1 MLQTTL
7 HLTRSSRLWTLQLLG
22 FEVFQVRLQKKANST
37 VSIEIHK
44 GAIFDCLKINHF
56 YVIYILILFVLL
68 AKLSCYLY
76 VNIRMRNMFH
86 FVQTFNAR
94 SDEHWKTL
102 ETNLPIL
109 INQGLNGCNLVCHLD
124 SEPKC

>member
-7 HLTRSSRLWTLQLLG
+7 HLTRSSHLWTLQLLG

>member
-7 HLTRSSRLWTLQLLG
+7 HLTRSSRLWTLQLLR

>member
-1 MLQTTL
+1 MQQDNVIIYG
-7 HLTRSSRLWTLQLLG
+7 RL
-22 FEVFQVRLQKKANST
+22 KK
-37 VSIEIHK
+37 
-44 GAIFDCLKINHF
+44 NHF

-86 FVQTFNAR
+86 FVQTFNAK
-94 SDEHWKTL
+94 SDEHWKSL